1 MPPPRTR
8 EILKFSFFKMQILRI
23 LREIYPN
30 NWSSNVQLH
39 AILLLSVT
47 DEILIISNS
56 SVATGQVRRLNVAVA
71 ICRYRLSEDIAL
83 LMYAIMILKCLDG
96 FRWA

>member
-1 MPPPRTR
+1 MGVHFKLERTSCQQRDYIWGGGGGSGCMPPPRTR

-39 AILLLSVT
+39 AFLLLSVT

-56 SVATGQVRRLNVAVA
+56 SVATG
-71 ICRYRLSEDIAL
+71 
-83 LMYAIMILKCLDG
+83 
-96 FRWA
+96 